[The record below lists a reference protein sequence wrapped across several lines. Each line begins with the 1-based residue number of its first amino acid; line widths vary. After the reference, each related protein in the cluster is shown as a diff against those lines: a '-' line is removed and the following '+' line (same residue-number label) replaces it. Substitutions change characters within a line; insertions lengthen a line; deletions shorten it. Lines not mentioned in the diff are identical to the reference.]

1 MEFINHYSALI
12 LWLLLLAAGLSV
24 ASRRGR
30 KALRWGIFCGI
41 LIVPAAIWLAI
52 KPVAALGPPV
62 EKQPWLLEIQSP
74 FCLACLKQ
82 KSEVDRVE
90 KEFQG
95 RLLVRRVDI
104 QSAEGRKLAE
114 QHDVQRTPSFIFF
127 DQAGEEQWQ
136 SIGKL
141 DVPRL
146 RSSLE
151 NSPPH

>member
-1 MEFINHYSALI
+1 MQFVNHYSALI

-24 ASRRGR
+24 VLRRG
-30 KALRWGIFCGI
+30 KKPSQWAILAGI
-41 LIVPAAIWLAI
+41 LIVSIAVWFAI
-52 KPVAALGPPV
+52 KPVAALGSPV

-74 FCLACLKQ
+74 FCLACLAQ

-95 RLLVRRVDI
+95 RLVVRRVDI
-104 QSAEGRKLAE
+104 QSGEGRKLAE
-114 QHDVQRTPSFIFF
+114 QHDIQRTPSFIFF
-127 DQAGEEQWQ
+127 DQAGEGQWQ

-141 DVPRL
+141 DVSRL

-151 NSPPH
+151 NASAH